1 MLTQAY
7 FFFLNVNDGKV
18 DFFISHLCHI
28 ILQKSIEYADLKKKN
43 TPFDSVIASL
53 LIAGSVNLN
62 KYE

>member
-1 MLTQAY
+1 
-7 FFFLNVNDGKV
+7 V